1 MSQYFQIHP
10 VDPQPRLIRQAVRI
24 LRDGGVIAYP
34 TDSIYALGC
43 MLDAKPAVE
52 RIQWLRQVDKDHNL
66 TLVCRD
72 LSEIGNYARV
82 DNVVFR
88 LLKAHTPGPYT
99 FILKATGEVPRRL
112 QNPKRK
118 TIGIRV
124 PDNAI
129 VRALLEEHGEPILSS
144 TLLLP
149 GDEIPLSDPEDIRD
163 RLEHHVDLV
172 IDGGNCGLEPSTVVD
187 LSDGPPR
194 VLRQGRGDPGVFQP

>member
-10 VDPQPRLIRQAVRI
+10 VDPQPRLIRQAVKI
-24 LRDGGVIAYP
+24 LRDGGVVVYP

-43 MLDAKPAVE
+43 SLDAKPAVE
-52 RIQWLRQVDKDHNL
+52 RIRKLRQMDQSHNL

-72 LSEIGNYARV
+72 LSDIGTYARV
-82 DNVVFR
+82 DNISFR

-99 FILKATGEVPRRL
+99 FILKATNEVPRRL

-124 PDNAI
+124 PDNPI

-144 TLLLP
+144 TLALP
-149 GDEIPLSDPEDIRD
+149 DDDMPLSDPEDIRD
-163 RLEHHVDLV
+163 RLEHFVDLV
-172 IDGGNCGLEPSTVVD
+172 VDGGNCGLEPSTVVD

-194 VLRQGRGDPGVFQP
+194 ILRHGRGDPSVF

>member
-10 VDPQPRLIRQAVRI
+10 VDPQPRLIKQAVNI
-24 LRDGGVIAYP
+24 LRDGGVIVYP

-43 MLDAKPAVE
+43 ALERKPAVQ
-52 RIQWLRQVDKDHNL
+52 RIQQIRQMDDRHNF

-72 LSEIGNYARV
+72 LSEIGTYARV
-82 DNVVFR
+82 DNVSFR

-99 FILKATGEVPRRL
+99 FILPATKEVPRRL
-112 QNPKRK
+112 QSPKRK

-129 VRALLEEHGEPILSS
+129 VRALLDELGAPILSS

-149 GDEIPLSDPEDIRD
+149 DDSLPLSDPLDIRD
-163 RLEHHVDLV
+163 RLEHHVDLIV
-172 IDGGNCGLEPSTVVD
+172 DGGNCGLEPSTVVD
-187 LSDGPPR
+187 LSGDVPQ
-194 VLRQGRGDPGVFQP
+194 VLRRGRGDASVFEN

>member
-24 LRDGGVIAYP
+24 IRDGGVIAYP

-43 MLDAKPAVE
+43 GLEQKPAVE
-52 RIQWLRQVDKDHNL
+52 RIQWLRQMDKNHNL

-72 LSEIGNYARV
+72 LSEIGTYARV

-129 VRALLEEHGEPILSS
+129 VRALLDELGEPILSS
-144 TLLLP
+144 TLMMP
-149 GDEIPLSDPEDIRD
+149 GDELPLSDPDDIRE
-163 RLEHHVDLV
+163 RLGNLLDLIV
-172 IDGGNCGLEPSTVVD
+172 DGGNCGLEPSTVVD
-187 LSDGPPR
+187 LSDGVPQI
-194 VLRQGRGDPGVFQP
+194 LRHGRGDPSVFEQ

>member
-1 MSQYFQIHP
+1 MSQFFQIHP
-10 VDPQPRLIRQAVRI
+10 VDPQPRLVKQAVRI

-43 MLDAKPAVE
+43 ALDEKPAVQ
-52 RIQWLRQVDKDHNL
+52 RIQWLRETDKDHNF

-72 LSEIGNYARV
+72 LSDIGTYARV
-82 DNVVFR
+82 DNIVFR

-129 VRALLEEHGEPILSS
+129 VRALLDAHGEPILSS
-144 TLLLP
+144 TLMLP
-149 GDEIPLSDPEDIRD
+149 DDELPLSDPEDIRE

-172 IDGGNCGLEPSTVVD
+172 IDGGNCGLEPTTVVD
-187 LSDGPPR
+187 LSEGPPR
-194 VLRQGRGDPGVFQP
+194 ILRRGRGDPDVFET

>member
-10 VDPQPRLIRQAVRI
+10 VDPQPRLICQAVRI
-24 LRDGGVIAYP
+24 LRDGGVVVYP

-43 MLDAKPAVE
+43 SLDAKPAVE
-52 RIQWLRQVDKDHNL
+52 RIQKLRRMDQSHNF

-72 LSEIGNYARV
+72 LSDIGTYARV
-82 DNVVFR
+82 DNISFR

-99 FILKATGEVPRRL
+99 FILKATSEVPRRL

-144 TLLLP
+144 TLALP
-149 GDEIPLSDPEDIRD
+149 DDDMPLSDPEDIRD
-163 RLEHHVDLV
+163 RLEHFVDLV
-172 IDGGNCGLEPSTVVD
+172 VDGGNCGLEPSTVVD

-194 VLRQGRGDPGVFQP
+194 ILRHGRGDPSVF